1 MVQDI
6 TERKQ
11 IEDQV
16 RYLAFY
22 DALTGL
28 PNRRLL
34 IDRMVQ
40 AMAQCKRNGCHGA
53 VILLDLDNFKP
64 LNDRYGHA
72 VGDLLLVAAADR
84 LKSCVRE
91 MDTVARFGGDE
102 FVVIISELKADHAE
116 STVEASQDEIL
127 KWADTAMYR
136 AKEAGRNPIR
146 LYYPKDE
153 DIAATLN
160 RMGLRTGQ
168 GKGTVSARCAQ
179 CMGFTLTVQQMKT
192 ASG

>member
-1 MVQDI
+1 MH
-6 TERKQ
+6 R
-11 IEDQV
+11 
-16 RYLAFY
+16 
-22 DALTGL
+22 
-28 PNRRLL
+28 NRRLL

-72 VGDLLLVAAADR
+72 VGDLLLVAATDR
-84 LKSCVRE
+84 LESCVRE

-102 FVVIISELKADHAE
+102 FVVIISELKPDHAE

-146 LYYPKDE
+146 LYHPKDE